1 MVQNPP
7 EGMQRVI
14 PYLVYSDSLAAIEL
28 LTEAFGFEGPE
39 PGADG
44 DASRGGG
51 GDRRARADALGPGR
65 ARRFELRAVSQ
76 STRAATM
83 LSKLLDNSA
92 GPSDEAGAVV
102 GMKRR

>member
-39 PGADG
+39 AW
-44 DASRGGG
+44 R
-51 GDRRARADALGPGR
+51 
-65 ARRFELRAVSQ
+65 
-76 STRAATM
+76 
-83 LSKLLDNSA
+83 
-92 GPSDEAGAVV
+92 
-102 GMKRR
+102 